1 MTFTAYDALKQ
12 PVRHTVTIQVKS
24 AEELRAEPFAV
35 IGQEAMELREG
46 YAKAQTDSFVLTG
59 MDAGTSFA
67 PVAWGLPDTYSAYF
81 DWDERTRQL
90 IVREGLS
97 AGDYE
102 VRLYAPG
109 QEAFYPF
116 ALHITENSREELL
129 AVCAQAREYAAGEYL
144 SEGRAQLSA
153 VLEAVRHIREDEGAA
168 EEWQRRAIAALRD
181 AIERLETLPE
191 AWSRRSA
198 AYRKAKEEHVR
209 YTQKSWD
216 AYWSALTAA
225 DDLPEDFTEEMLM
238 ERLAALAFAYRSL
251 EEAPPTGGAVSG
263 PSSVR
268 QIQEAPE
275 PSGAQQTQETYVE
288 LGGIRYR
295 MIQRDRRQAAVQTG
309 VNPDAAALAIADF
322 VTIDGITCSVVEIEA
337 DAFRGFRKLK
347 RVTIGK
353 QVRTIGRNSFYGCK
367 KLKKVTLKGKKIA
380 SIKAGA
386 FYNTHARL
394 KISLP
399 KQMKDRQKQTLKK
412 KLKRAGAGKKAVV
425 R

>member
-1 MTFTAYDALKQ
+1 MRLW
-12 PVRHTVTIQVKS
+12 R
-24 AEELRAEPFAV
+24 
-35 IGQEAMELREG
+35 G
-46 YAKAQTDSFVLTG
+46 
-59 MDAGTSFA
+59 
-67 PVAWGLPDTYSAYF
+67 GLPDTYSAYF

-116 ALHITENSREELL
+116 SLHITENSR
-129 AVCAQAREYAAGEYL
+129 
-144 SEGRAQLSA
+144 
-153 VLEAVRHIREDEGAA
+153 
-168 EEWQRRAIAALRD
+168 
-181 AIERLETLPE
+181 
-191 AWSRRSA
+191 
-198 AYRKAKEEHVR
+198 EEHVR

-263 PSSVR
+263 PSSVQ